1 MRRPSFLALGIAGF
15 LGLGVVAT
23 GVVITEHSTP
33 ACSLEDTA
41 TSAASLVQ
49 VSESEPGAIPTAF
62 FPTPLKSTGTER
74 FTIREGSGEGAADGS
89 TVDFQVSV
97 YLGGNGDY
105 LTGSS
110 YDSSEPIR
118 RIVESE
124 GSDFFGK
131 QLYCAKA
138 GERFIITSEI
148 ADVFGPVPQDDTVSN
163 ASTVVLI
170 VDVQNTYLPRAE
182 GIRQPPLRGVPTV
195 VTAPD
200 GRHGLSFPQAPA
212 PDNLIVHVTKKG
224 SGPVIQENDRV
235 VVHYTGAVWQ
245 TGRVFSSSF
254 DQNLPSTL
262 DVADG
267 SVEGA
272 TKGVLSGVYQGLIGQ
287 TVGSQVMSV
296 IPPGLGYPEGRNP
309 QDVPEGATL
318 VFVYD
323 ILGIE

>member
-1 MRRPSFLALGIAGF
+1 MRRPSLIALGLAGF
-15 LGLGVVAT
+15 LGLGVVTT
-23 GVVITEHSTP
+23 GVVISQHSTP
-33 ACSLEDTA
+33 ACSLAATP

-49 VSESEPGAIPTAF
+49 VDQSEPGAIPTAF
-62 FPTPLKSTGTER
+62 FPTPLKSTGIER
-74 FTIREGSGEGAADGS
+74 LTLREGTGEGAVDGS
-89 TVDFQVSV
+89 AVDFQVAV
-97 YLGGNGDY
+97 YLGGTGDY

-110 YDSSEPIR
+110 YDASEPIR
-118 RIVESE
+118 RIVESD

-131 QLYCAKA
+131 QLSCAKA
-138 GERFIITSEI
+138 GERFILTSEI
-148 ADVFGPVPQDDTVSN
+148 ADVFGPGPEDDTLSN

-182 GIRQPPLRGVPTV
+182 GINQPPLRGAPHV

-200 GRHGLSFPQAPA
+200 GRHGLTFPQAP
-212 PDNLIVHVTKKG
+212 PPEDLIVHVTKKG
-224 SGPVIQENDRV
+224 SGPVVQENDRV

-245 TGRVFSSSF
+245 TGRLFSSSF
-254 DQNLPSTL
+254 DLNLPSTL

-296 IPPGLGYPEGRNP
+296 IPPGLGYPEGRSP
-309 QDVPEGATL
+309 QDVPDGATL